1 MPVRLFV
8 KNWEIFATGVPIY
21 SADSNLV
28 HTIICYT
35 WRRAPL
41 YSDAI
46 ITHKQRIICDRRA
59 SSRPDEIVGR
69 FCETPSLRLGVW
81 HRRPTKHY

>member
-1 MPVRLFV
+1 MRLFV

-35 WRRAPL
+35 RRDAL
-41 YSDAI
+41 LVFEEVDTVANYSR
-46 ITHKQRIICDRRA
+46 QL
-59 SSRPDEIVGR
+59 P
-69 FCETPSLRLGVW
+69 
-81 HRRPTKHY
+81 